1 MSANVLRPDP
11 HREGLLVRLRRRQL
25 LRLGMTANVLL
36 FLGAFG
42 GFFTG
47 VGAAV
52 PGFFR
57 PIKYPGIGGLI
68 EAGKLDEILNWFKTR
83 NDEPMLVQQGRFF
96 LLHTPDNGVIAAFRR
111 CTHLGCTVPWNS
123 TEDQFHCP
131 CHGSLFHKNTGVVKG
146 GPAPR
151 ALDLFPIQQRPD
163 GSVVVDTTPTEGNL
177 KMDRSREFNTDE
189 LTKDPAK
196 SYLLRL

>member
-1 MSANVLRPDP
+1 MLRPDP
-11 HREGLLVRLRRRQL
+11 HREGVLARLRRRQL
-25 LRLGMTANVLL
+25 LRLGLATNVVL

-57 PIKYPGIGGLI
+57 PIKYPGIGGKI
-68 EAGKLDEILNWFKTR
+68 EAGKLSEILDWFKTH
-83 NDEPMLVQQGRFF
+83 NDEPKLVQQGRFF
-96 LLHTPDNGVIAAFRR
+96 LLHTPGNGIIACFRR
-111 CTHLGCTVPWNS
+111 CTHLGCTVPWNGG
-123 TEDQFHCP
+123 EDQFHCP

-151 ALDLFPIQQRPD
+151 PLDLFPIAKED
-163 GSVVVDTTPTEGNL
+163 DAVVVDTTPTEGNL
-177 KMDRSREFNTDE
+177 KMDRSREFDPEE
-189 LTKDPAK
+189 LGKDPAK
-196 SYLLRL
+196 QYLLKL